1 MLPVPLT
8 LRPTRLHSPALRQ
21 LLAADWSVLQDGK
34 VIGCI
39 SETHAPDRPELA
51 WSWSITELP
60 DSRAGVASHGNA
72 ASLEEAKA
80 ALQTSWDAWQAWPRP
95 GAEAA
100 ELFVWYGDVLGAAF
114 AYWDGR
120 RLERPIDAADWL
132 VIDGLKQVGRLTYR
146 DDDARALEA
155 KLRRS

>member
-1 MLPVPLT
+1 M
-8 LRPTRLHSPALRQ
+8 
-21 LLAADWSVLQDGK
+21 LQDGK